1 MAGYITLVQ
10 QHSICLKQQRSYFAY
25 FENPASGG
33 LSTSLEASAQA
44 VVSRKRVQ
52 RACILFVVSNSYFFG
67 FVVCCILVVLLGE
80 EPTGE
85 LSETGGVVVVI
96 PAGAW

>member
-1 MAGYITLVQ
+1 MYRG
-10 QHSICLKQQRSYFAY
+10 HAY
-25 FENPASGG
+25 F
-33 LSTSLEASAQA
+33 
-44 VVSRKRVQ
+44 
-52 RACILFVVSNSYFFG
+52 FVVSNSYFFG